1 MRDPEL
7 RAQLASADRIGL
19 AVNLIGTGILAIVAL
34 AIAHSA
40 LAALAVLGAGLIWTL
55 LTHGFAALMG
65 RNLD

>member
-1 MRDPEL
+1 
-7 RAQLASADRIGL
+7 L